1 MSKLLSVLGTVSDKQ
16 PSLTVK
22 PFAECRVLIL
32 FSRLFHHFQRTKF
45 CGVRYVDLICSL
57 DVLMYVLHLL
67 LRPSGVRF
75 WIWMLHLNQIFVLK
89 ALFYATA
96 INSCTMS
103 STTTIDQY
111 CSVVCNSSGFWYIK
125 WCTFECRFS
134 ISVCTPKLP
143 GLCCCE
149 TKHFVVFSAWVV
161 IWC

>member
-1 MSKLLSVLGTVSDKQ
+1 MSKFLLSVLGTVSDKQ

-75 WIWMLHLNQIFVLK
+75 WIWMFESDIYT
-89 ALFYATA
+89 ALFYATP

-111 CSVVCNSSGFWYIK
+111 CSVVCNSSGF
-125 WCTFECRFS
+125 
-134 ISVCTPKLP
+134 
-143 GLCCCE
+143 
-149 TKHFVVFSAWVV
+149 
-161 IWC
+161 